1 MAKVSPTAAL
11 ARATTRADLSPS
23 FSALLEG
30 SGPKGADPSVDRLL
44 RAKMNYD
51 AITMV
56 IEYGVTAIATGFDTD
71 LSGFFELT

>member
-23 FSALLEG
+23 FSAILKG
-30 SGPKGADPSVDRLL
+30 SRPKGAAPSIDRLL
-44 RAKMNYD
+44 RAKKDYD

-56 IEYGVTAIATGFDTD
+56 IEYDVTAIATAFEID